1 MPSTATVMPA
11 APRRPRDLRLGV
23 RLVVS
28 LWIVLALH
36 FATNISRELYP
47 ALSLAERGTLAVD
60 EYTGLHPDIFVAPNG
75 RAFINNNPG
84 ASVVAALPLLAA
96 RPILAA
102 AEAAGKRRQAASGGQ
117 TSAVYDDPR
126 PNRQRFF
133 RETRARGLDLKFGVA
148 AVVSAVGVMAPLTA
162 LLGWLMFIA
171 LGRAG
176 LAPSRAA
183 FYGALS
189 VVATPVFFRAAYLN
203 HNHLLGITTFA
214 AFVLLWQH
222 RATPRTLAA
231 SGALAGAGI
240 TMDYSGVVPAAFL
253 GWWALAET
261 LGDDGGPARL
271 ADAGRRALWSGAGA
285 AGPLVALLGYQ
296 WWAFGSPWTV
306 PQSLMPPTEFS
317 VHGYSGMSL
326 PQLDLVGANLFDLRF
341 GLFAFAPVLLLA
353 LPGAWLMPA
362 RWLSRR
368 QTLTIAAFAAGFVL
382 FCSANQF
389 ARLQWNTGLRY
400 LLPLVPFAF
409 LYAVPVL
416 ERLPGLARRWIL
428 VVAVA
433 QAWAL
438 AMARESVPESLARIF
453 IAGPELPWLTVV
465 GRMAPQYAPFL
476 EGAPSPLPILA
487 VGAAVLTAL
496 WWPLRPAADSTE
508 TQ

>member
-1 MPSTATVMPA
+1 MPP
-11 APRRPRDLRLGV
+11 PDPRLGA

-60 EYTGLHPDIFVAPNG
+60 EYAGLHPDIFVAPNG

-84 ASVVAALPLLAA
+84 ASVVAAVPLLLA
-96 RPILAA
+96 RPALAA

-117 TSAVYDDPR
+117 TSAIYDDPR

-133 RETRARGLDLKFGVA
+133 RETRERGLDLKFGVA

-162 LLGWLMFIA
+162 LLGWLMFVA

-176 LAPSRAA
+176 LPPRRAA
-183 FYGALS
+183 LHAALS
-189 VVATPVFFRAAYLN
+189 VLATPVFFRAAYLN
-203 HNHLLGITTFA
+203 HNHLLGVATFA
-214 AFVLLWQH
+214 AFVLLWQG
-222 RATPRTLAA
+222 RSTPRTLAGA
-231 SGALAGAGI
+231 GALAGLGI

-253 GWWALAET
+253 GWWALVERP
-261 LGDDGGPARL
+261 GGRGAAPV
-271 ADAGRRALWSGAGA
+271 ADAARRALSFGAGA
-285 AGPLVALLGYQ
+285 AVPLLALLGYQ
-296 WWAFGSPWTV
+296 WWAFGSPLTV

-317 VHGYSGMSL
+317 VYGYSGMSV
-326 PQLDLVGANLFDLRF
+326 PQPDLVWANLFDLRF

-353 LPGAWLMPA
+353 VPGAWLMP
-362 RWLSRR
+362 RGWLSRR
-368 QTLTIAAFAAGFVL
+368 QTVTVAAFAAGFVL

-400 LLPLVPFAF
+400 LLPLVPFF
-409 LYAVPVL
+409 YLYAVPVL
-416 ERLPGLARRWIL
+416 ERLPALARRWIL
-428 VVAVA
+428 VAAVA

-438 AMARESVPESLARIF
+438 AMARESVPESLVRVF
-453 IAGPELPWLTVV
+453 VAGPELPWLTVI
-465 GRMAPQYAPFL
+465 GKMAPQYVPFL
-476 EGAPSPLPILA
+476 EGPPSPLPVLA
-487 VGAAVLTAL
+487 VGAAAVAAL
-496 WWPLRPAADSTE
+496 WWPLRPTADSTE